1 MSDPDILFEQ
11 SGKAGVI
18 TLNRPKALNA
28 LTMAMVEEMT
38 ATLER
43 WAGDDAMR
51 HVIIRANGGKA
62 FCAGGDIRALYDWGR
77 AKDPQFF
84 DFFRAEYM
92 LNKQIKRF
100 PKPYV
105 ALIDGIT
112 MGGGVGVSV
121 HGSHRVASE
130 RLVFAMPETG
140 IGFFPDVGGT
150 YFLPRLPGQAG
161 MYFGLTGDR
170 ARTGD
175 ACYAGIATHHVPSD
189 RLGELAEAL
198 ATADSIDECLAD
210 FVAEPEPGL
219 LKDRQGDIDRHF
231 GRDSVEAI
239 LASLDDDPSDWARK
253 TAATLRGKSP
263 TSLKVAFRQL
273 RKGRALDFEECM
285 RLEYRIIHRVIDG
298 HDFYEGIRAA
308 VIDKDGMPRW
318 RPSSLEEV
326 SEADVAAYFE
336 AIADELPV

>member
-1 MSDPDILFEQ
+1 
-11 SGKAGVI
+11 V
-18 TLNRPKALNA
+18 
-28 LTMAMVEEMT
+28 
-38 ATLER
+38 
-43 WAGDDAMR
+43 R

-77 AKDPQFF
+77 AKDPRFF

-92 LNKQIKRF
+92 LNTQIKRF

-150 YFLPRLPGQAG
+150 HFLPRLPGQAG

-175 ACYAGIATHHVPSD
+175 ACHAGIATHHVPSD
-189 RLGELAEAL
+189 RFGELGEAL
-198 ATADSIDECLAD
+198 TRADSVDECLTG
-210 FVAEPEPGL
+210 FVAEPEPGA
-219 LKDRQGDIDRHF
+219 LKDRQGDIDHHF

-239 LASLDDDPSDWARK
+239 MASLDADPSDWAQK

-273 RKGRALDFEECM
+273 REGRDCAFEACM
-285 RLEYRIIHRVIDG
+285 RLEYRIIHRVAGG

-308 VIDKDGMPRW
+308 VIDKDGTPRW
-318 RPSSLEEV
+318 RPGSLEEV
-326 SEADVAAYFE
+326 SDGDVAAYFE

>member
-1 MSDPDILFEQ
+1 VSEPDILFER
-11 SGKAGVI
+11 SGRAGVI

-28 LTMAMVEEMT
+28 LTMAMVEEMS

-43 WAGDDAMR
+43 WAGDDAVR
-51 HVIIRANGGKA
+51 HVVIRANGGKA

-77 AKDPQFF
+77 AKDPKFFQFF
-84 DFFRAEYM
+84 RNEYM
-92 LNKQIKRF
+92 LNALIKRF

-130 RLVFAMPETG
+130 RMVFAMPETG

-175 ACYAGIATHHVPSD
+175 AYYAGIATHHVPSA
-189 RLGELAEAL
+189 RLGELGEAL
-198 ATADSIDECLAD
+198 TKADRVDDCLAR
-210 FVAEPEPGL
+210 FAVAPEPGAL
-219 LKDRQGDIDRHF
+219 QDRQADIDRHF

-239 LASLDDDPSDWARK
+239 LASLDADPSEWAQK
-253 TAATLRGKSP
+253 TAASLRGKSP
-263 TSLKVAFRQL
+263 TSLKVTFRQL
-273 RKGRALDFEECM
+273 REGRTRDFEECM
-285 RLEYRIIHRVIDG
+285 RLEYRIVHGVIEG

-308 VIDKDGMPRW
+308 VIDKDGTPRW
-318 RPSSLEEV
+318 RPGSLEEV
-326 SEADVAAYFE
+326 SEADVAGYF
-336 AIADELPV
+336 AAVADELPV

>member
-1 MSDPDILFEQ
+1 MSEPDILFER
-11 SGKAGVI
+11 SGKAGAV

-28 LTMAMVEEMT
+28 LTMAMVEEMS
-38 ATLER
+38 ATLQR
-43 WAGDDAMR
+43 WAGDDAVR
-51 HVIIRANGGKA
+51 HVVIRANGDKA

-77 AKDPQFF
+77 AKDPKFFQFF
-84 DFFRAEYM
+84 RNEYR
-92 LNKQIKRF
+92 LNALIKRF

-105 ALIDGIT
+105 ALIDGLT

-121 HGSHRVASE
+121 HGSHRIASE

-170 ARTGD
+170 GRIGD
-175 ACYAGIATHHVPSD
+175 AYYAGIATHHVPSD
-189 RLGELAEAL
+189 RLGELGEAL
-198 ATADSIDECLAD
+198 TKADGIDECLAR
-210 FVAEPEPGL
+210 FVAEPETGA
-219 LKDRQGDIDRHF
+219 LKERQADIVRHF

-239 LASLDDDPSDWARK
+239 LTSLDADPSEWAQK

-263 TSLKVAFRQL
+263 TSLKVTFRQL
-273 RKGRALDFEECM
+273 REGRTRDFEDCM
-285 RLEYRIIHRVIDG
+285 RQEYRIVHGVAGG

-308 VIDKDGMPRW
+308 VIDKDGNPRW
-318 RPSSLEEV
+318 RPGSLEEV
-326 SEADVAAYFE
+326 SEADVAQYFA